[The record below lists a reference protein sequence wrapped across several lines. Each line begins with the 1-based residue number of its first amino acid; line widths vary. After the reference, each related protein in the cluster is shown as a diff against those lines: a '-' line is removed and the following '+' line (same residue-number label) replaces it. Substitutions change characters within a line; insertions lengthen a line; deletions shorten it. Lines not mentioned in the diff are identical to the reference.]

1 MNNITYTIHFDGSS
15 RPNPGMMTA
24 GYVIQ
29 DDDKKVITSASVSGG
44 EGTSNEAEYIGLL
57 SGILKALELG
67 LKHVQIFGDSQ
78 LIINQ
83 VLGKFK
89 CKKPRLIQYRDE
101 IQALLKKFYTYEL
114 AQVPRNQNKQAD
126 KLTR

>member
-1 MNNITYTIHFDGSS
+1 MNNLTYTIHFDGSS
-15 RPNPGMMTA
+15 RPNPGIMTA

-29 DDDKKVITSASVSGG
+29 DDDKKVITSASISGG
-44 EGTSNEAEYIGLL
+44 DGTSNEAEYIGLL

-67 LKHVQIFGDSQ
+67 FKHVKIFGDSQ
-78 LIINQ
+78 LIVNQ

-89 CKKPRLIQYRDE
+89 CKKPRLIKYRDE
-101 IQALLKKFYTYEL
+101 IQTLLKKFYTYEL
-114 AQVPRNQNKQAD
+114 TQVPRNQNKEAD